1 MEIKFQS
8 NGVVQFNDARI
19 VYRNFSGVG
28 NAYNREGDRNFAIV
42 IPDDEAKD
50 ALLSEGWNVKIK
62 APREEGDTPFMYLP
76 IKVAYNKNGR
86 GINAYL
92 QTGHNRNMLDQE
104 TISLL
109 DNIEI
114 ERVDLDIRPYD
125 WCVGGRTGR
134 SAYLKA
140 IYVVQKTDRFADMP
154 LLDAGE

>member
-62 APREEGDTPFMYLP
+62 AANNDPCRKDGSD
-76 IKVAYNKNGR
+76 
-86 GINAYL
+86 
-92 QTGHNRNMLDQE
+92 
-104 TISLL
+104 
-109 DNIEI
+109 
-114 ERVDLDIRPYD
+114 
-125 WCVGGRTGR
+125 
-134 SAYLKA
+134 
-140 IYVVQKTDRFADMP
+140 
-154 LLDAGE
+154 